1 MGLPKGVCIV
11 ISYDTL
17 SATWVGPALKACQR
31 CQQTSAVP
39 IMDGTCASVPG
50 PTPTQREGSMRGVV
64 FRGDRKLDVL
74 KFDEARI
81 WLHAIKNA

>member
-1 MGLPKGVCIV
+1 
-11 ISYDTL
+11 
-17 SATWVGPALKACQR
+17 
-31 CQQTSAVP
+31 
-39 IMDGTCASVPG
+39 MDGTCASVPG

-74 KFDEARI
+74 KFDEAQI